1 MKNLA
6 LVALAI
12 LLLGSTAYGGW
23 YVGPTVGYA
32 YYPYPVVEP
41 AYAYPA
47 PVVVARPRVAYSPV
61 LAPAPVVAP
70 APVMV
75 ARPVV
80 VGPTGKVYIP
90 GRPIRNAVRA
100 VVP

>member
-1 MKNLA
+1 MKNLM
-6 LVALAI
+6 LVAVAI

-41 AYAYPA
+41 VYAYPA
-47 PVVVARPRVAYSPV
+47 PVVMAQPRVAYSPI
-61 LAPAPVVAP
+61 LAP